1 MKKKCLSMLAVMLTM
16 AFVGACGSSSMSYDS
31 AATEESAVEYEFS
44 DTALDAGGTGTA
56 ITSESGIEATI
67 ETNRKLIKTVYLDV
81 QTKEF
86 DDMLEFL
93 TAKVQEM
100 GGYTEASSIS
110 GSNYYYE
117 TTRDADY
124 TVRIP
129 VDKLDEFVQVV
140 GEKGNISH
148 KSEEIEDV
156 TLQYVDVESHKK
168 ALEAE
173 QERLLELLE
182 MAESMEDIIAI
193 ESKLSEVRYQL
204 ENYGTQMRILD
215 NQIEYSTVHISIAEV
230 ERITE
235 TKERTFFGEIAD
247 RFSDS
252 LYEVAYG
259 CRSFVIAFIGSLPIL
274 AVWAVFIFIAVLIL
288 RRILDGKK
296 TKKRSLFSW
305 KKKDNNSDSH
315 TNKEE

>member
-1 MKKKCLSMLAVMLTM
+1 MKKKLLSMLAVVMTM
-16 AFVGACGSSSMSYDS
+16 AFVGACGSSSMSYDMS
-31 AATEESAVEYEFS
+31 ASTNETAMEYES
-44 DTALDAGGTGTA
+44 SSVREDAGGGDIE
-56 ITSESGIEATI
+56 ITSENGIEASI
-67 ETNRKLIKTVYLDV
+67 ESNRKLIKTVWLDV

-86 DDMLEFL
+86 DEMLEYL

-100 GGYTEASSIS
+100 GGYTESSSIS
-110 GSNYYYE
+110 GNNYYYE
-117 TTRDADY
+117 STRDANY

-129 VDKLDEFVQVV
+129 SDKLDQFVQVV
-140 GEKGNISH
+140 GEKGNISY

-156 TLQYVDVESHKK
+156 TLEYVDVESHKK

-204 ENYGTQMRILD
+204 ENYGTQMRVLE
-215 NQIEYSTVHISIAEV
+215 NQIDYSTVHISVQEV

-235 TKERTFFGEIAD
+235 AKERTFFEEIAD

-252 LYEVAYG
+252 LYHVVRG
-259 CRSFVIAFIGSLPIL
+259 CRSFVITFIGSIPIL
-274 AVWAVFIFIAVLIL
+274 IVWAVLIFAAYVILRKVLIV
-288 RRILDGKK
+288 KK
-296 TKKRSLFSW
+296 PKENKKLFTR
-305 KKKDNNSDSH
+305 KNKNNSSD
-315 TNKEE
+315 EEE

>member
-1 MKKKCLSMLAVMLTM
+1 MKKKLLSMLAVVMIMVL
-16 AFVGACGSSSMSYDS
+16 VGACGSSSMSYDS
-31 AATEESAVEYEFS
+31 SASTENAMQYESSNVIE
-44 DTALDAGGTGTA
+44 DAGGAETA
-56 ITSESGIEATI
+56 ITSENGIEASI
-67 ETNRKLIKTVYLDV
+67 QSNRKLIKTVWLDV

-86 DDMLEFL
+86 DEMLEYL

-110 GSNYYYE
+110 GNSYYYQS
-117 TTRDADY
+117 TRNADY

-129 VDKLDEFVQVV
+129 SDKLDQFVQVV
-140 GEKGNISH
+140 GEKGNISY

-156 TLQYVDVESHKK
+156 TLEYVDVESHKK

-182 MAESMEDIIAI
+182 IAESMEDIIAI

-204 ENYGTQMRILD
+204 ENYGTQMRVLE
-215 NQIEYSTVHISIAEV
+215 NQIDYSTVHISVQEV

-235 TKERTFFGEIAD
+235 AKERTFFEEIAD

-252 LYEVAYG
+252 LYHVVRG
-259 CRSFVIAFIGSLPIL
+259 CRSFVISFIGSIPIL
-274 AVWAVFIFIAVLIL
+274 IVWAILIFAAVLIL
-288 RRILDGKK
+288 RRVLAIKK
-296 TKKRSLFSW
+296 PKENKKLFSR
-305 KKKDNNSDSH
+305 KNKNNSSD
-315 TNKEE
+315 KEE